1 MLHTKIVDSKKEK
14 ILHSNAEKFIKDSK
28 FGASIYF
35 LGTVRNINDNKKVTG
50 ITYDS
55 HDEMVIKSFEEIYN
69 EADQKLDVKDKAVFI
84 EHAKGYLNLGEISI
98 IIAVACKHRD
108 QAYVLSRYII
118 EEIKKRSPIWKKEHY
133 ENEES
138 EWLKGNPIANEKI

>member
-1 MLHTKIVDSKKEK
+1 MLHTKIKDTKKEK
-14 ILHSNAEKFIKDSK
+14 IQISNAEKFIKDFK

-69 EADQKLDVKDKAVFI
+69 DAEQKLDIKDKAVFI
-84 EHAKGYLNLGEISI
+84 EHAKGYLDLGEISI

-138 EWLKGNPIANEKI
+138 EWLKGNPVAYEKI

>member
-1 MLHTKIVDSKKEK
+1 MLHTKIVDYKKDK
-14 ILHSNAEKFIKDSK
+14 ILTSNAEKFIKDSK

>member
-1 MLHTKIVDSKKEK
+1 MLHTKIVDFKKEK
-14 ILHSNAEKFIKDSK
+14 ILTSNAEKFIKDSK

-55 HDEMVIKSFEEIYN
+55 HDGMVIKSFEEIYN
-69 EADQKLDVKDKAVFI
+69 DAEQKLDIKDKAVFI
-84 EHAKGYLNLGEISI
+84 EHAKGYLDLGEISI